1 MAVPYNDVIA
11 GYLDGHTR
19 IKKDGTWQIVEDIQ
33 VKHSGAWRDT
43 KAVYVKSGGSW
54 RTVHDGEHFLFSY
67 YQYSDDASEFN
78 LAAHISGLGYSGNL
92 IKGAVQINAKRQRV
106 HLGSFSSDSK
116 VFLGVANYGS
126 IKGRGGNG
134 GNLGGGAQSA
144 GTALYTRTGV
154 FIENNGQMWGGGGGG
169 RGGNNGQ
176 CVGTY
181 YYNYNCGKNCYR
193 QGTGYNYNPASG
205 GGGGGGA
212 GIPAGSG
219 RQRGNN
225 GSYNSGGNGGSGN
238 GCGSN
243 AGGKGGNPGQNAS
256 GGNSGSNGNSGNY
269 IDGASYVYSWV
280 STGDRR
286 GRSSG

>member
-67 YQYSDDASEFN
+67 YQSSDDASEFN
-78 LAAHISGLGYSGNL
+78 LAAHISGLGYGGNL
-92 IKGAVQINAKRQRV
+92 IKGCVQINAKRQRV

-134 GNLGGGAQSA
+134 GSVPSQNGQGGQTAVYSG
-144 GTALYTRTGV
+144 GTP
-154 FIENNGQMWGGGGGG
+154 FILNNGGIIAGGGGGG
-169 RGGNNGQ
+169 GAGINGQ
-176 CVGTY
+176 CVYQNTY
-181 YYNYNCGKNCYR
+181 YYGCMKGAQCD
-193 QGTGYNYNPASG
+193 GTDQQFSQQSG

-212 GIPAGSG
+212 GYP
-219 RQRGNN
+219 
-225 GSYNSGGNGGSGN
+225 GG
-238 GCGSN
+238 
-243 AGGKGGNPGQNAS
+243 
-256 GGNSGSNGNSGNY
+256 
-269 IDGASYVYSWV
+269 
-280 STGDRR
+280 TG
-286 GRSSG
+286 